1 MTTATTDTTTEKK
14 LPVLKENVA
23 TVSAIITEGTS
34 FAKDGTATVSDNLY
48 VKTLPEGTTAEHVE
62 AVRKHD
68 TAFIAAGTHAI
79 GMGAVAAFAS
89 NKDLKE
95 VSVSLDMLGGTEMQV
110 HVQDQVTY
118 PGIKDAAPSTKYGV
132 TTTKLTQT
140 GTKSSSGQLGAA
152 RTLINAAA
160 AAAQQ
165 KANK

>member
-1 MTTATTDTTTEKK
+1 MTTATTSTATEKK

-23 TVSAIITEGTS
+23 TISAIIAENTS

-48 VKTLPEGTTAEHVE
+48 LKTLPEGTTAEQVE
-62 AVRKHD
+62 AVRQHD
-68 TAFIAAGTHAI
+68 TNFIAAGTHAM
-79 GMGAVAAFAS
+79 GMGAVSAFAS

-95 VSVSLDMLGGTEMQV
+95 VSVTVDMLGGTELQV

-118 PGIKDAAPSTKYGV
+118 PGIKDAPPSTKYGV

-152 RTLINAAA
+152 RTIINAAA
-160 AAAQQ
+160 AAAL
-165 KANK
+165 NK